1 MKKTLL
7 LLSSLFILSG
17 NTVPIDAQNVAVSTT
32 PKQEEKTIEVI
43 DEVFYTSDAEYRFL
57 RRAAT
62 TIPGSGSKDEFD
74 LIFWVF
80 DLTNISDE
88 PINVWHTAM
97 NDMEIKYENDF
108 AITDLRDDGIY
119 QVELSENGGVNS
131 VKSKLSAIDL
141 KPGSTITVLYYGQYE
156 KEEHKNDVFFLEFSE
171 WFNSDNTARLYQY
184 GHEKVTDQ

>member
-156 KEEHKNDVFFLEFSE
+156 KEEHKNDEFFLEFSE
-171 WFNSDNTARLYQY
+171 WFNSDNTARLYPY

>member
-156 KEEHKNDVFFLEFSE
+156 KEEHKNDEFFLEFSE

>member
-62 TIPGSGSKDEFD
+62 TIPGSGSKVEFD

-156 KEEHKNDVFFLEFSE
+156 KEEHKNDEFFLEFSE
-171 WFNSDNTARLYQY
+171 WFNSDNTARLYPY

>member
-171 WFNSDNTARLYQY
+171 WFNSDNTARLYPY

>member
-62 TIPGSGSKDEFD
+62 TIPGSGSKVESD

-156 KEEHKNDVFFLEFSE
+156 KEEHKNDEFFLEFSE
-171 WFNSDNTARLYQY
+171 WFNSDNTARLYPY